1 MIDDSQSAPDV
12 TVVTR
17 ADASGLILE
26 LSSPWVSPI
35 SFTVA
40 RPDIVRRRN
49 GLLADQIA
57 KFRKKFGDWVPS
69 DPVVAAQQLAELAKA
84 GRNYVSYVLDDPY
97 DNLHKLHAF
106 FSSACPAWQ
115 TGQPRVPLVHAVSAF
130 ADYFPWEF
138 LPLFDPYADFQVA
151 TLPELEAACRRFL
164 GFGAVVE
171 HHSLAESA
179 DAILDATGSLPV
191 RFVYEAS
198 YQGAQAEL
206 GFLRSRAP
214 RVHIEGPYP
223 QSGQRDVATPTLAQQ
238 LRDPTLG
245 FDGKRRDRPDQIVH
259 FACHCETPRDHPS
272 DDYTIRLAAADG
284 TTETIRLDDLI
295 DGMMCATA
303 WDHPARRDRMP
314 LVFLN
319 ACGTS
324 VTEPA
329 SAASW
334 LKPFADNHN
343 RGFIGT
349 MANVPDRVAARF
361 SRTFYTK
368 LFSGRTA
375 GDALHIAK
383 WNLLHDY
390 ANPLGILYSLYAD
403 AGLRV
408 LPVLEP
414 VSA

>member
-1 MIDDSQSAPDV
+1 MTPDGGNAPDV
-12 TVVTR
+12 TIVTR
-17 ADASGLILE
+17 ADASGLYLD
-26 LSSPWVSPI
+26 LSSPWAPAD
-35 SFTVA
+35 SFKVA
-40 RPDIVRRRN
+40 RPDIVGKRN
-49 GLLADQIA
+49 GLLADHIA
-57 KFRKKFGDWVPS
+57 MFRKKFGDSVPS
-69 DPVVAAQQLAELAKA
+69 NPVTAARQLAELAKA

-106 FSSACPAWQ
+106 FSSACAAWR
-115 TGQPRVPLVHAVSAF
+115 TSQPRVPLVHAVSSF

-138 LPLFDPYADFQVA
+138 LPLFDPYADFQVTTA
-151 TLPELEAACRRFL
+151 QELEAACRRFL

-171 HHSLAESA
+171 HHSLTQPV
-179 DAILDATGSLPV
+179 DPILDATGSLVV

-206 GFLRSRAP
+206 GFLRSRAK
-214 RVHIEGPYP
+214 VDIEEPYP
-223 QSGQRDVATPTLAQQ
+223 QSGKRDEAAPTLAQQ
-238 LRDPTLG
+238 LRDPTLR
-245 FDGKRRDRPDQIVH
+245 FNGKHRDRPDQIVH
-259 FACHCETPRDHPS
+259 FACHCETPRDHPP
-272 DDYTIRLAAADG
+272 DDYAIQLAAPDG
-284 TTETIRLDDLI
+284 TKETIRLEDFI
-295 DGMMCATA
+295 DGMMCASA

-324 VTEPA
+324 VMEPA

-361 SRTFYTK
+361 SRTFYTE

-375 GDALHIAK
+375 GEALHRAK
-383 WNLLHDY
+383 WNLLQDY

-403 AGLRV
+403 AGL
-408 LPVLEP
+408 LP
-414 VSA
+414 SRA